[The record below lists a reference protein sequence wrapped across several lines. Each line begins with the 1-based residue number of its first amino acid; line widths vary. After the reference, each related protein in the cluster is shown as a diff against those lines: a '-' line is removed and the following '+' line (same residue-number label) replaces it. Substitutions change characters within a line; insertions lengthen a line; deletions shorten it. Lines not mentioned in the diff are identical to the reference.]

1 MRLTIEEASKKL
13 DIPPQALRV
22 WLQKPDCSF
31 GMVLHDKKQR
41 NGRRT
46 YYINSERLEAYLEG
60 K

>member
-13 DIPPQALRV
+13 DIPPQGLRI
-22 WLQKPDCSF
+22 WLQNGAPF